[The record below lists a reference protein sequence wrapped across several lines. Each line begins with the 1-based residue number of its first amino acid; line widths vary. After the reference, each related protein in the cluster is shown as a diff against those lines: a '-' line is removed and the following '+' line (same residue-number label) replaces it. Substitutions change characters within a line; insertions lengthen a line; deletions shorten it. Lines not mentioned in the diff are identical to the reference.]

1 MSAASRGGQRLV
13 VVGHG
18 MAASRLVEE
27 LVRRDAGYDIT
38 VIGDEAEPGYNRILL
53 SAVLEGAHRGE
64 DVWLRGPAWYAE
76 NGVRLVSGRRVLAL
90 DRAARTLRLSDGSEQ
105 EYDRL
110 VLATG
115 SRPLIPPI
123 RGVVTAEGLH
133 PAVHA
138 FRSIADCRRLEDEI
152 APGRR
157 AVVVGG
163 GLLGLQVA
171 RALSV
176 RGLRVEIV
184 EVGPHL
190 MGAQL
195 SPAAARVVERRVRA
209 LGTDVYTGARG
220 VGFSD
225 AGLRLDNGYALSTD
239 LLVLAC
245 GSRPA
250 TKLAQRSG
258 LMVRRGVVVDE
269 RLQSVTDD
277 RVHAIGD
284 CAERR
289 GRVHGF
295 VGPAWEQ
302 AVVLARLLTG
312 QQQRYDGSRVVAR
325 LRANGLDVA
334 VLGDP
339 EHTSGDVVEMA
350 NPLHGAYRKLVM
362 REGVVRA
369 AVLVG
374 DLARVG
380 SITQHY
386 DRGSVLG
393 AAEAGWLLCGDP
405 PAGPVETPDDAEV
418 CSCAGV
424 TAGRIR
430 ACSDLDDAVAT
441 TRAGTGCGGCRDSIR
456 RLLQRPPE
464 RPRGGAVSGGSDT
477 SHRDLVSA

>member
-1 MSAASRGGQRLV
+1 VRRAGGGGMSARERLV

-18 MAASRLVEE
+18 MAATRLVEE
-27 LVRRDAGYDIT
+27 LVARRADYDIT
-38 VIGDEAEPGYNRILL
+38 VVGDEPHPGYNRILL
-53 SAVLEGAHRGE
+53 SAVVEGDYAGE
-64 DVWLRGPAWYAE
+64 DVLLRSPAWYAGH
-76 NGVRLVSGRRVLAL
+76 GVRLVTGRRVLGL
-90 DRAARTLRLSDGSEQ
+90 DRDARTLHLSDGSALG
-105 EYDRL
+105 YDRL

-123 RGVVTAEGLH
+123 RGVVTPEGLH

-138 FRSIADCRRLEDEI
+138 FRSIEDCRRLEEEI
-152 APGRR
+152 KPGRR

-195 SPAAARVVERRVRA
+195 GSSAARVLERRVRA
-209 LGTDVYTGARG
+209 LGTDVYTGARA

-225 AGLRLDNGYALSTD
+225 AGLRLDNGYVLSTD

-250 TKLAQRSG
+250 AKLAQRAG

-269 RLQSVTDD
+269 ELRSLTDD
-277 RVHAIGD
+277 RVHAVGD

-302 AVVLARLLTG
+302 AVVLAGVLSG
-312 QQQRYDGSRVVAR
+312 EQQRYHGSRVVAR

-339 EHTSGDVVEMA
+339 EQAPGDVVEMT
-350 NPLHGAYRKLVM
+350 NPLHGTYRKLVM
-362 REGVVRA
+362 RDGVVRA

-380 SITQHY
+380 TITQHY
-386 DRGSVLG
+386 DRGTVLG
-393 AAEAGWLLCGDP
+393 AAEAGWLLYGDQSVE
-405 PAGPVETPDDAEV
+405 PVATPDDAEV
-418 CSCAGV
+418 CACAGV

-430 ACSDLDDAVAT
+430 ACSDLDDVVAT
-441 TRAGTGCGGCRDSIR
+441 TRASTGCGGCRDAVL
-456 RLLQRPPE
+456 RLLEQE
-464 RPRGGAVSGGSDT
+464 A
-477 SHRDLVSA
+477 HRDLVSA

>member
-1 MSAASRGGQRLV
+1 VSARERLV

-18 MAASRLVEE
+18 MAATRLVEE
-27 LVRRDAGYDIT
+27 LVARGADLDIT
-38 VIGDEAEPGYNRILL
+38 VVGDEPHPGYNRILL
-53 SAVLEGAHRGE
+53 SAVVEGDYRGE
-64 DVWLRGPAWYAE
+64 DVLLRGHAWYDE
-76 NGVRLVSGRRVLAL
+76 HGVRLVTGRRVLDL
-90 DRAARTLRLSDGSEQ
+90 DRDARTLHLSDGAALG
-105 EYDRL
+105 YDRL

-123 RGVVTAEGLH
+123 RGVVTPEGLH

-138 FRSIADCRRLEDEI
+138 FRSIDDCERLEGEI
-152 APGRR
+152 EPGRR

-195 SPAAARVVERRVRA
+195 GPSAARVLERRVRA
-209 LGTDVYTGARG
+209 LGTEVYTGARA

-225 AGLRLDNGYALSTD
+225 AGLRLDNGYVLSTD

-250 TKLAQRSG
+250 AKLAQRAG
-258 LMVRRGVVVDE
+258 LMVRHGVVVDE
-269 RLQSVTDD
+269 ELRSVTDD
-277 RVHAIGD
+277 RVHAVGD

-302 AVVLARLLTG
+302 AVVLARVLAG
-312 QQQRYDGSRVVAR
+312 QRQRYDGSRVVAR

-339 EHTSGDVVEMA
+339 EHTHGDVVEMT
-350 NPLHGAYRKLVM
+350 NPLHGTYRKLVM
-362 REGVVRA
+362 RDGVVRA

-380 SITQHY
+380 TITQHY
-386 DRGSVLG
+386 DRGTVLG
-393 AAEAGWLLCGDP
+393 AAEAGWLLYGDQP
-405 PAGPVETPDDAEV
+405 TEPVATPDDAEV
-418 CSCAGV
+418 CACAGV

-430 ACSDLDDAVAT
+430 ACSDLDDVVAT
-441 TRAGTGCGGCRDSIR
+441 TRASTGCGGCRDSVL
-456 RLLQRPPE
+456 RLLEQRP
-464 RPRGGAVSGGSDT
+464 
-477 SHRDLVSA
+477 HRDLVSA

>member
-1 MSAASRGGQRLV
+1 MSARERLV

-18 MAASRLVEE
+18 MAATRLVEE
-27 LVRRDAGYDIT
+27 LVTRRAGYDIT
-38 VIGDEAEPGYNRILL
+38 VVGDEPHPGYNRILL
-53 SAVLEGAHRGE
+53 SAVVERDYRGE
-64 DVWLRGPAWYAE
+64 DVLLRSPDWYDE
-76 NGVRLVSGRRVLAL
+76 HGVRLVTGRRVLDL
-90 DRAARTLRLSDGSEQ
+90 DREARTLHLSDGTTLG
-105 EYDRL
+105 YDRL

-123 RGVVTAEGLH
+123 RGVVTPEGLH

-138 FRSIADCRRLEDEI
+138 FRSLDDCERLEAEI
-152 APGRR
+152 EPGRR

-176 RGLRVEIV
+176 RGMRVEVV

-190 MGAQL
+190 MGTQL
-195 SPAAARVVERRVRA
+195 GAAAARVLERRVRA
-209 LGTDVYTGARG
+209 LGTEVYTGARA

-225 AGLRLDNGYALSTD
+225 AGLRLDNGYVLSTD

-250 TKLAQRSG
+250 AKLAQRAG

-269 RLQSVTDD
+269 RLRSVTDD
-277 RVHAIGD
+277 RVHAVGD

-302 AVVLARLLTG
+302 AVVLARVLAG
-312 QQQRYDGSRVVAR
+312 QRQRYDGSRVVAR

-339 EHTSGDVVEMA
+339 EHTPGDVVEMT
-350 NPLHGAYRKLVM
+350 NPLHGTYRKLVM
-362 REGVVRA
+362 CDGVVRA

-380 SITQHY
+380 TITQHY
-386 DRGSVLG
+386 DRGTVLG
-393 AAEAGWLLCGDP
+393 AAEAGWLLYGDQP
-405 PAGPVETPDDAEV
+405 TEPVATPDDAEV
-418 CSCAGV
+418 CACAGV

-430 ACSDLDDAVAT
+430 ACSDLDDVVAT
-441 TRAGTGCGGCRDSIR
+441 TRASTGCGGCRDSVL
-456 RLLQRPPE
+456 RLLEQRP
-464 RPRGGAVSGGSDT
+464 
-477 SHRDLVSA
+477 HRDLVSA